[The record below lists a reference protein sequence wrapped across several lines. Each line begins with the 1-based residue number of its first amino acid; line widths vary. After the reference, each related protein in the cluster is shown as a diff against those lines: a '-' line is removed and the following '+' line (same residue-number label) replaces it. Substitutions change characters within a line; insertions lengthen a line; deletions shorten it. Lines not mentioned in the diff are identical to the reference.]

1 MSCCGQARAKIASEE
16 QKSSRKPVSG
26 AVTFEY
32 TGPTSLTIVGPYTRT
47 QYHFPCSGARVPV
60 NGRDSVA
67 FAAVRALRRV

>member
-1 MSCCGQARAKIASEE
+1 MSCCGQARAKIASDE
-16 QKSSRKPVSG
+16 QKSKPVFG

-47 QYHFPCSGARVPV
+47 QYHFPCSGARLPV

-67 FAAVRALRRV
+67 FAVVRALRRV